1 MARFRKKQYLC
12 AGFQKLITMN
22 KNAPEVIQLRKD
34 VEARLGMRP
43 ATPADFETLIAQVW
57 LHLHENIALSTLE
70 RLWGYIEGAN
80 NTRRSTLNILSRYV
94 GSHDWDD
101 YNARLL
107 EEEHSSSNPFI
118 ADGIHT
124 EDLQL
129 GQKLEVTWLPNR
141 RCVFRYLG
149 DMHFE
154 VLESS
159 NSKLSAGDSFVATFF
174 LIGQPLYID
183 HLVLTGH
190 NTVSYVAGN
199 NGGLQSVTLL

>member
-1 MARFRKKQYLC
+1 
-12 AGFQKLITMN
+12 MN

-43 ATPADFETLIAQVW
+43 ATPADFETLIAQIW

-94 GSHDWDD
+94 GSRDWDD
-101 YNARLL
+101 YTVRLL
-107 EEEHSSSNPFI
+107 AEEHDSSTPFI

-124 EDLQL
+124 EDLQP

-141 RCVFRYLG
+141 RCVFRYSG
-149 DMHFE
+149 DMRFE

-159 NSKLSAGDSFVATFF
+159 NSKLSAGDTFIATFF

>member
-1 MARFRKKQYLC
+1 
-12 AGFQKLITMN
+12 MN

-70 RLWGYIEGAN
+70 RLWGYINGAD

-94 GSHDWDD
+94 GARDWDD
-101 YNARLL
+101 YTACLL
-107 EEEHSSSNPFI
+107 AKEHDSSNPFI
-118 ADGIHT
+118 ADGVHT
-124 EDLQL
+124 EDLQP
-129 GQKLEVTWLPNR
+129 GQQIEVTWLPNR

-149 DMHFE
+149 EMRFE
-154 VLESS
+154 VVESA
-159 NSKLSAGDSFVATFF
+159 NSKLSAGDTFVSTFF

-183 HLVLTGH
+183 HLVLTGK
-190 NTVSYVAGN
+190 NTVSYIAGN
-199 NGGLQSVTLL
+199 NGGLQSVTLI

>member
-1 MARFRKKQYLC
+1 
-12 AGFQKLITMN
+12 MN

-34 VEARLGMRP
+34 VETRLGMRP

-70 RLWGYIEGAN
+70 RLWGYIKGAD

-94 GSHDWDD
+94 GSRDWDD
-101 YNARLL
+101 YISRLL
-107 EEEHSSSNPFI
+107 TEEQGSSNPFI
-118 ADGIHT
+118 ADGVHT
-124 EDLQL
+124 EDLQP
-129 GQKLEVTWLPNR
+129 GQQLEVTWLPNR

-149 DMHFE
+149 DMRFE
-154 VLESS
+154 VVESV
-159 NSKLSAGDSFVATFF
+159 NSKLTSGDTFISTFF

-190 NTVSYVAGN
+190 STVSYVAGN
-199 NGGLQSVTLL
+199 NGGLTSVTLL

>member
-1 MARFRKKQYLC
+1 
-12 AGFQKLITMN
+12 MN

-43 ATPADFETLIAQVW
+43 ATPADFETLIAQIW
-57 LHLHENIALSTLE
+57 LQLHENLALSTLE
-70 RLWGYIEGAN
+70 RLWGYVEGAD

-94 GSHDWDD
+94 GSRDWDD
-101 YNARLL
+101 YISGLL
-107 EEEHSSSNPFI
+107 NEEHRSSNPFI
-118 ADGIHT
+118 ADGVHT
-124 EDLQL
+124 QDLQP

-149 DMHFE
+149 DMRFE
-154 VLESS
+154 VLESV
-159 NSKLSAGDSFVATFF
+159 NSKLSVGDSFISTFF

-183 HLVLTGH
+183 HLILTGN

-199 NGGLQSVTLL
+199 NGGLQSVKLL

>member
-1 MARFRKKQYLC
+1 
-12 AGFQKLITMN
+12 MN

-43 ATPADFETLIAQVW
+43 ATPADFETLIAQIW
-57 LHLHENIALSTLE
+57 LRLRENIALSTLE

-94 GSHDWDD
+94 GSRDWDD
-101 YNARLL
+101 YIIRLKT
-107 EEEHSSSNPFI
+107 EEHGSSNPFI
-118 ADGIHT
+118 ADGVHT
-124 EDLQL
+124 QDLQP
-129 GQKLEVTWLPNR
+129 GQELEVTWLPNR

-149 DMHFE
+149 DMRFE
-154 VLESS
+154 VVESC
-159 NSKLSAGDSFVATFF
+159 NSKLSVGDTFISTFF
-174 LIGQPLYID
+174 LTGQPLYID

-199 NGGLQSVTLL
+199 NGGLQSIKLL

>member
-1 MARFRKKQYLC
+1 
-12 AGFQKLITMN
+12 MN

-101 YNARLL
+101 YTARLL
-107 EEEHSSSNPFI
+107 TEEHSSSNPFI

-124 EDLQL
+124 EDLQP

-149 DMHFE
+149 DMRFE

-159 NSKLSAGDSFVATFF
+159 NSKLSAGDTFIATFF

>member
-1 MARFRKKQYLC
+1 
-12 AGFQKLITMN
+12 MN

-34 VEARLGMRP
+34 VEAHLGMCP
-43 ATPADFETLIAQVW
+43 ATPADFETLIAQIW
-57 LHLHENIALSTLE
+57 LQLHENIALSTLE

-94 GSHDWDD
+94 GSRDWDD
-101 YNARLL
+101 YTIHLKT
-107 EEEHSSSNPFI
+107 EEHGSSNPFI
-118 ADGIHT
+118 ADGVHT
-124 EDLQL
+124 QDLQP

-149 DMHFE
+149 NMRFE
-154 VLESS
+154 VVEST
-159 NSKLSAGDSFVATFF
+159 NSKLNSGDTFTSTFF

-190 NTVSYVAGN
+190 TPVSYVAGN
-199 NGGLQSVTLL
+199 NGGLQTVTLL